1 MLKLQIVGNLGSD
14 AELFSENGHKFVK
27 LSIAHSERRRNP
39 DGTER
44 ESTTWVSATINGD
57 GGNLFQ
63 YLKKGTKV
71 YAYGD
76 VGQRVYHSEKERRM
90 VAGLNLF
97 IRDIELVGGQPDEVP
112 RDLYDNDGVAY
123 KVSKFFHCPGSKPGL
138 LMSKSGAQFAVSD
151 QGWVTPVT
159 PQAAAAGTSLDSGEN
174 SECVAADGGP
184 SGEQND
190 KKTKKNAK

>member
-14 AELFSENGHKFVK
+14 AELYSENGHKFVK
-27 LSIAHSERRRNP
+27 LSIAHTERRRNP
-39 DGTER
+39 DGSDR

-76 VGQRVYHSEKERRM
+76 VSLRVYHSEKERRM
-90 VAGLNLF
+90 MPGMNLF
-97 IRDIELVGGQPDEVP
+97 IRDIELVGAQVDEVP

-159 PQAAAAGTSLDSGEN
+159 TQAAAGTTLDSEEN
-174 SECVAADGGP
+174 SDSGAADGEHTEDKN
-184 SGEQND
+184 EQ
-190 KKTKKNAK
+190 KTKKNGK

>member
-39 DGTER
+39 DGTDR

-71 YAYGD
+71 YVYGD

-97 IRDIELVGGQPDEVP
+97 IRDIELVGGQHDEVP

-123 KVSKFFHCPGSKPGL
+123 KVSKLFYCPDSKPGL
-138 LMSKSGAQFAVSD
+138 LMSKSGAQFAVND
-151 QGWVTPVT
+151 LGIVTPFT
-159 PQAAAAGTSLDSGEN
+159 PQAAAGTNLDSGEN
-174 SECVAADGGP
+174 SECGAADGEP
-184 SGEQND
+184 SGEQSEQ
-190 KKTKKNAK
+190 KTKKNAK